1 MRDIKFKEA
10 SNGKEH
16 IYTLK
21 RSVFERECEH
31 LFDRCSQAV
40 ERAVSDANLDGEIHE
55 VVLVSGSCKM
65 PRIRQV
71 LVEQLGYFVTINDE
85 IDVKEVVAR
94 GAAILAG
101 TLTNHNQRKFI
112 LNDIVPISIRV
123 SAEPEEKTS

>member
-1 MRDIKFKEA
+1 MRDIKFKDA
-10 SNGKEH
+10 SNGTQH
-16 IYTLK
+16 VYTLK
-21 RSVFERECEH
+21 RSVLEQVCEH

-40 ERAVSDANLDGEIHE
+40 ERAVLDASLDGEIDE

-101 TLTNHNQRKFI
+101 TLTDH
-112 LNDIVPISIRV
+112 
-123 SAEPEEKTS
+123 T